1 MKRMNSVTPNFTP
14 RAQKAIASAK
24 KIAMEL
30 NNSLVAPAHL
40 LIAILETR
48 QFVIN
53 AILENL
59 NIEGQL
65 LSTMLQEA
73 IIEESEKDPPEYG
86 KQFKDKIKESF
97 DYAAKFHHDYVGLE
111 HLFYVCLSSE
121 ELKTYFEDLGHNIQ
135 KVLKSVESYILSNQA
150 PEKKPSSTP
159 TPVNTNESLSKESAL
174 VRFSIDY
181 TELATEGKLDEVF
194 FKDSEI
200 MQISEVLCRKS
211 KNNPILLGDAGVGK
225 TAVIEAL
232 AQKIS
237 SGESAEFLLDKKIY
251 AIDLPAMIAGTKYRG
266 QFEERLKKLISEA
279 SVDPRVILFID
290 EIHTLIGAGNSE
302 GSMDAANILKPFLAR
317 GEIRCIGATT
327 FDEYRKTIL
336 KDGALD
342 RRFHSIS
349 VDEPTRDQAVKILNK
364 VAKTYE
370 DFHGVGYTPKSIE
383 CAVDLSRKYIMDK
396 FLPDK
401 AIDLIDQA
409 ASKVKIKSFKRPTNI
424 KKIEKTLQKLFT
436 EEEQAGGE
444 VKTKIMNKAE
454 KVFEIYKIKLDQ
466 WANDC
471 KKIGAKVTEQDL
483 YKVVSEKT
491 GIPVEKI
498 KKDYSN
504 EAIDLEKNL
513 LKSVIG
519 QDDAVKAINEAV
531 MFSFSG
537 LSDSTKPIGSF
548 LFLGS
553 TGLGKTHTAK
563 MIAKNLFERENNLI
577 QLDMSEFSEKTS
589 ITRLIGAS
597 PGYVGYEEGAQ
608 LIERVK
614 RNPYCVIIF
623 DEIEKAHEDVLNLLL
638 QILEEG
644 KLTGNM
650 GQSADFSNAII
661 VMTSNIGQELYQKTN
676 SVGFISQESTAED
689 LKKSILNSA
698 KKHFK
703 LELLNRIGSIIPYNQ
718 LRLEDLRAILNIEI
732 RDFQKQL
739 KNKNI
744 NLKISAQVRIDICKR
759 AMEENMGA
767 RPLQRIFRDEVQ
779 SICARKILENED
791 IKEINFKCNKGK
803 DSITWN

>member
-1 MKRMNSVTPNFTP
+1 MNSVTPNFTP

-48 QFVIN
+48 QLAIN
-53 AILENL
+53 AILDNL
-59 NIEGQL
+59 NIDGQL
-65 LSTMLQEA
+65 LSTILQEA
-73 IIEESEKDPPEYG
+73 ILEDSQKGPPEYG
-86 KQFKDKIKESF
+86 KQFKEKIKESLT
-97 DYAAKFHHDYVGLE
+97 YAAKFHHDYVGLE

-121 ELKTYFEDLGHNIQ
+121 ELKTYFEDLGHNVQ
-135 KVLKSVESYILSNQA
+135 KVLKSVEGYILSNKA
-150 PEKKPSSTP
+150 PEKSPSTP
-159 TPVNTNESLSKESAL
+159 TPVNTGETLPKESAL
-174 VRFSIDY
+174 AKFSIDY
-181 TELATEGKLDEVF
+181 TQLAIEGKLDEVF
-194 FKDSEI
+194 FKESEI

-232 AQKIS
+232 AQKIAR
-237 SGESAEFLLDKKIY
+237 GDSAEFLLDKKVF
-251 AIDLPAMIAGTKYRG
+251 AVDLPAMIAGTKYRG
-266 QFEERLKKLISEA
+266 QFEERLKKLITEA

-317 GEIRCIGATT
+317 GEVRCIGATT

-349 VDEPTRDQAVKILNK
+349 VNEPTRDQAVKILSK
-364 VAKTYE
+364 VSKTYE
-370 DFHGVGYTPKSIE
+370 DFHGITYTPESIE
-383 CAVDLSRKYIMDK
+383 CAVDLSKKYIMDK

-424 KKIEKTLQKLFT
+424 KKIERTLQKLFT
-436 EEEQAGGE
+436 EEEQAGAE
-444 VKTKIMNKAE
+444 KKVKIMNKAE

-466 WANDC
+466 WAKEC
-471 KKIGAKVTEQDL
+471 KKIGAKVTEHEL
-483 YKVVSEKT
+483 YNVVSEKT

-504 EAIDLEKNL
+504 EAVNLEKNL
-513 LKSVIG
+513 LKHVIG
-519 QDDAVKAINEAV
+519 QDEAIKAINEAV

-537 LSDSTKPIGSF
+537 LTESTKPIGSF
-548 LFLGS
+548 LLLGS

-563 MIAKNLFERENNLI
+563 MIAKNLFARQDNLI

-589 ITRLIGAS
+589 VTRLIGAS
-597 PGYVGYEEGAQ
+597 PGFVGYEEGAQ
-608 LIERVK
+608 FLERVK

-676 SVGFISQESTAED
+676 SVGFISQEASAGD
-689 LKKSILNSA
+689 FKKSIINSA

-703 LELLNRIGSIIPYNQ
+703 LELLNRIDSIIPYNQ
-718 LRLEDLRAILNIEI
+718 LNLEELRKILNIEI
-732 RDFQKQL
+732 KEFQKQL
-739 KNKNI
+739 KKKDI
-744 NLKISAQVRIDICKR
+744 KLKISAQVRVDICER

-779 SICARKILENED
+779 SICARKILENQEL
-791 IKEINFKCNKGK
+791 KEINFRLKGGETQIELK
-803 DSITWN
+803 

>member
-1 MKRMNSVTPNFTP
+1 MRRMNNITPNFTP

-30 NNSLVAPAHL
+30 NNSSTEPVHL
-40 LIAILETR
+40 LIAILEAR

-53 AILENL
+53 NILENL
-59 NIEGQL
+59 NIDGGL
-65 LSTMLQEA
+65 LSTILQEA
-73 IIEESEKDPPEYG
+73 ILEESEKNIPE
-86 KQFKDKIKESF
+86 FSESF
-97 DYAAKFHHDYVGLE
+97 KENIKQSLVYATQFNHDYVGLE
-111 HLFYVCLSSE
+111 HLFYVCISSE
-121 ELKTYFEDLGHNIQ
+121 GIKDYFEDLGHNIQ
-135 KVLKSVESYILSNQA
+135 KVLRSVEEYITCNKS
-150 PEKKPSSTP
+150 PEKNPSTP
-159 TPVNTNESLSKESAL
+159 TPLNTTETQPKESAL
-174 VRFSIDY
+174 AKFSIDY
-181 TELATEGKLDEVF
+181 TELARQNKLDEVF
-194 FKDSEI
+194 YKENEI
-200 MQISEVLCRKS
+200 IQISEVLCRKA

-232 AQKIS
+232 AQKIAK
-237 SGESAEFLLDKKIY
+237 GDSAEFLLDKKIY

-266 QFEERLKKLISEA
+266 QFEERLKNLITEA
-279 SVDPRVILFID
+279 SADERVILFID

-302 GSMDAANILKPFLAR
+302 GGMDAANILKPFLAR
-317 GEIRCIGATT
+317 GQVRCIGATT

-349 VDEPTRDQAVKILNK
+349 VNEPTRDQAIKILNK
-364 VAKTYE
+364 VSKTYE
-370 DFHGVGYTPKSIE
+370 NFHGIEYTAESIE
-383 CAVDLSRKYIMDK
+383 AAVDLSKKYIMDK

-401 AIDLIDQA
+401 AIDLIDQS
-409 ASKVKIKSFKRPTNI
+409 ASKVKIKAFKRPQNI
-424 KKIEKTLQKLFT
+424 KKIEKNLQKLFDQ
-436 EEEQAGGE
+436 EEFAKGKAK
-444 VKTKIMNKAE
+444 VKIMNRAE
-454 KVFEIYKIKLDQ
+454 KVFESYKNKLDD
-466 WANDC
+466 WAKEC
-471 KKIGAKVTEQDL
+471 KKIGVKVTEQDL
-483 YKVVSEKT
+483 YKVISEKT
-491 GIPVEKI
+491 GIPIEKI
-498 KKDYSN
+498 KKDYSS
-504 EAIDLEKNL
+504 EAIDLEKKL

-553 TGLGKTHTAK
+553 TGLGKTYTAK
-563 MIAKNLFERENNLI
+563 MIAKNLFEREDNLI

-661 VMTSNIGQELYQKTN
+661 VMTSNVGQELYQKTS
-676 SVGFISQESTAED
+676 SVGFMSQEQNTKD

-703 LELLNRIGSIIPYNQ
+703 LELLNRIDSIIPYNQ
-718 LRLEDLRAILNIEI
+718 LKIEDLRKILNTEI
-732 RDFQKQL
+732 KDFQKQL
-739 KNKNI
+739 KKKNI
-744 NLKISAQVRIDICKR
+744 NLKISAQARIDICKR

-779 SICARKILENED
+779 SICARKILENKD
-791 IKEINFKCNKGK
+791 LKEINFKYNKGK
-803 DSITWN
+803 GSITWN